1 MLSNDLLA
9 SYKKIRFFI
18 NTTTQLCLNSSM
30 TKIIISYSDP
40 CFEQS
45 ANNISEHTG
54 LPVQFLPAGTKSV
67 RPDADYSLSFT
78 DQGLVFLS
86 LSNNH
91 GAIRCDFT
99 AGSHKH
105 RRNHGGGN
113 GQMIAKAVGVSG
125 KFYPRVLDLTA
136 GLGSDGFVLASL
148 GCDIH
153 MLERNPI
160 VHQLLRDGLNR
171 AANVSTD
178 DTELLE
184 IISRMTL
191 THTNSINFLHE
202 LAVDSYPDVIYIDPM
217 FPPRKK
223 SAQVKKEMQAL
234 HQIVGADE
242 DASEILEDAIDKA
255 IYRVVIKR
263 PAHSEYLGMRKPSYS
278 LEGKS
283 TRYDIFAK
291 QKLPS

>member
-1 MLSNDLLA
+1 MS
-9 SYKKIRFFI
+9 
-18 NTTTQLCLNSSM
+18 
-30 TKIIISYSDP
+30 KIIITYTDP
-40 CFEQS
+40 CFQQT
-45 ANNISEHTG
+45 ANNISEHIG
-54 LPVQFLPAGTKSV
+54 LPVQFLTHDIKSAC
-67 RPDADYSLSFT
+67 PDADYSLSFT
-78 DQGLVFLS
+78 DQGLVFLP

-91 GAIRCDFT
+91 GAIRCDFV

-136 GLGSDGFVLASL
+136 GLGADGFVLASL
-148 GCDIH
+148 GCDIQ

-160 VHQLLRDGLNR
+160 VYQLLKDGLDR
-171 AANVSTD
+171 AAKASTED
-178 DTELLE
+178 ADLLK
-184 IISRMTL
+184 IISRMAL
-191 THTNSINFLHE
+191 THTNSINFLQQ
-202 LAVDSYPDVIYIDPM
+202 LAEDSYPDVIYIDPM

-242 DASEILEDAIDKA
+242 DASEILEHALDKA
-255 IYRVVIKR
+255 IYRIVIKR